1 MPISKSKRTNSWSVQ
16 RFVEI
21 LTSAASARL
30 GISPLEKVVDIKVVN
45 NTVVLEI
52 EPRMSRRGR

>member
-1 MPISKSKRTNSWSVQ
+1 MPMNKPERTNSWSVQ

-21 LTSAASARL
+21 LTGAASARL
-30 GISPLEKVVDIKVVN
+30 GISPLEKIVNIKVVN

-52 EPRMSRRGR
+52 EPRVSRRGR